1 MSERLQ
7 NLGLVPFFIQ
17 QLANASLLDERLGRV
32 TSVQRSRSTVVCEA
46 GEQLVELTPTLRQSA
61 AIDRPVVGDWI
72 VLDQSLSRIEQVL
85 ERKSLFKRLGAG
97 SSNEIQPIAANIDI
111 LFIVT
116 SCNEEFKES
125 RLERYLALCVEAGAM
140 PVIVLTKAD
149 LVGDSSTFVQRAR
162 SVQAGVP
169 IETANAL
176 DSDTLDGIRAWIDCT
191 TTVALVGSS
200 GVGKSTLLNTLA
212 GNARAATGDIR
223 EQDKKGRHTTTHR
236 ELHILP
242 SGGLLID
249 VPGMREL
256 KVAELDDSLGVVFED
271 IQLLAKQCRFADCR
285 HDTEPGCAVL
295 RAIQEHKI
303 DSRRLASYKKLIRE
317 NSLATA
323 TLAQKRSQGRE
334 FAKMVKE
341 GKRIKQKERKREYS
355 QQAKHSDVFPFDF
368 ILTTKPCILAALTVR
383 DNNPNERSFK

>member
-7 NLGLVPFFIQ
+7 SLGLVPFFIR
-17 QLANASLLDERLGRV
+17 QLTDTSVLEERLGRV
-32 TSVQRSRSTVVCEA
+32 TSVQRSRSTVVCES
-46 GEQLVELTPTLRQSA
+46 GERVVELSTALRQAA

-72 VLDQSLSRIEQVL
+72 VLDESLSRIEQVL

-97 SSNEIQPIAANIDI
+97 SSNEIQPIAANVDI

-125 RLERYLALCVEAGAM
+125 RLERYLALCAEAGAM

-149 LVGDSSTFVQRAR
+149 LVDDPGTFIQRAR
-162 SVQAGVP
+162 SVKVGVAV
-169 IETANAL
+169 ETINAL
-176 DSDTLDGIRAWIDCT
+176 DPDALDGVRAWIDRT
-191 TTVALVGSS
+191 STVALVGSS
-200 GVGKSTLLNTLA
+200 GVGKSTLLNSLA
-212 GNARAATGDIR
+212 GKLLAATSDIR

-256 KVAELDDSLGVVFED
+256 RVAELDHHIGTVFED
-271 IQLLAKQCRFADCR
+271 IELLAKHCRFCDCR
-285 HDTEPGCAVL
+285 HENEPGCAVL
-295 RAIQEHKI
+295 RAIQKNEI
-303 DSRRLASYKKLIRE
+303 DNRRLVNYKKLMRE

-323 TLAQKRSQGRE
+323 TLAEKRSQGRE

-341 GKRIKQKERKREYS
+341 GKRIKQARTE
-355 QQAKHSDVFPFDF
+355 
-368 ILTTKPCILAALTVR
+368 T
-383 DNNPNERSFK
+383 

>member
-1 MSERLQ
+1 MSERLR
-7 NLGLVPFFIQ
+7 NLGLVQFFIQ
-17 QLANASLLDERLGRV
+17 QLTDTCVLDERLGRV
-32 TSVQRSRSTVVCEA
+32 MSVQRSRSTVVCES
-46 GEQLVELTPTLRQSA
+46 GERVVELSTTLRQSA

-72 VLDQSLSRIEQVL
+72 VLDESLSRIERVL
-85 ERKSLFKRLGAG
+85 ERKSLFKRLAAG
-97 SSNEIQPIAANIDI
+97 SSNEIQPIAANIDV

-125 RLERYLALCVEAGAM
+125 RLERYLALCAEAGAT

-149 LVGDSSTFVQRAR
+149 LVADPSIFVDRAR
-162 SVQAGVP
+162 SVQAGVS

-176 DSDTLDGIRAWIDCT
+176 DPATLDGVRAWIDSSS
-191 TTVALVGSS
+191 TVALVGSS

-212 GNARAATGDIR
+212 GHSLAATSEIR

-256 KVAELDDSLGVVFED
+256 RVAELNQSIGAVFED
-271 IQLLAKQCRFADCR
+271 ILLLATQCRFADCR
-285 HDTEPGCAVL
+285 HEAEPGCAVL
-295 RAIQEHKI
+295 RAIQENEI
-303 DSRRLASYKKLIRE
+303 DARRLVNYRKLMRE
-317 NSLATA
+317 NALATA
-323 TLAQKRSQGRE
+323 TLAEKRSQGRE

-341 GKRIKQKERKREYS
+341 GKRVKQKKSE
-355 QQAKHSDVFPFDF
+355 A
-368 ILTTKPCILAALTVR
+368 
-383 DNNPNERSFK
+383 